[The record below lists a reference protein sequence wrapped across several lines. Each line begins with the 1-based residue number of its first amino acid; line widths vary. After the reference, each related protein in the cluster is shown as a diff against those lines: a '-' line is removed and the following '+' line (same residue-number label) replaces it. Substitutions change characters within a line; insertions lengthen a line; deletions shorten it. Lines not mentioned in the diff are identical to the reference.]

1 MIKFSSKQKCLHPFI
16 KNLSGGTKLPEGGHC
31 IKIGKRR
38 QLTTTVMIQSH
49 CFYFNKQPYALE
61 LLHEKEKA
69 IIIR

>member
-1 MIKFSSKQKCLHPFI
+1 MSLRLVVFASNVVTL
-16 KNLSGGTKLPEGGHC
+16 
-31 IKIGKRR
+31 R
-38 QLTTTVMIQSH
+38 QLITTVMIQSH

>member
-1 MIKFSSKQKCLHPFI
+1 MF
-16 KNLSGGTKLPEGGHC
+16 
-31 IKIGKRR
+31 KIVIQVFNCVQIEQEA